1 MFLTLLFVRGITAL
15 TGCGQMCTC
24 VEEKLCSHAEAGM
37 ALTHG
42 HMHAHPCSG
51 PSASSKVGLLN
62 DPRVG
67 RLACFDNAAVKKKKK
82 KRKHGEEKTAG
93 IRDRNKRFAH
103 RQHAVSSIWCCIYA
117 EEARAWCDVGRDY
130 IWRGMLQDSHLQL
143 FKHTTLSLNTVGK
156 RPRQR
161 T

>member
-1 MFLTLLFVRGITAL
+1 MRFLSDVSNSAFCARHHGTDGMRANVYVCGRKALLS
-15 TGCGQMCTC
+15 CGGWYGTNTC
-24 VEEKLCSHAEAGM
+24 
-37 ALTHG
+37 THG
-42 HMHAHPCSG
+42 HMHAHPCPG

-103 RQHAVSSIWCCIYA
+103 RQHAVSSI
-117 EEARAWCDVGRDY
+117 
-130 IWRGMLQDSHLQL
+130 
-143 FKHTTLSLNTVGK
+143 
-156 RPRQR
+156 
-161 T
+161 